1 MDFDIIADSKYLI
14 NDFTVYLMSKFLL
27 TILWHL
33 DSPSTHML
41 RVWTAKWKMCL
52 VSSNLFSAHGEI
64 GFEPLSEM
72 TTLTSEAKYDLNQCK
87 KEDEDIKV
95 ERMESK

>member
-1 MDFDIIADSKYLI
+1 
-14 NDFTVYLMSKFLL
+14 
-27 TILWHL
+27 
-33 DSPSTHML
+33 
-41 RVWTAKWKMCL
+41 MCL
-52 VSSNLFSAHGEI
+52 LSSNLFSAHGEI
-64 GFEPLSEM
+64 DFEPLSEV

>member
-1 MDFDIIADSKYLI
+1 
-14 NDFTVYLMSKFLL
+14 
-27 TILWHL
+27 
-33 DSPSTHML
+33 
-41 RVWTAKWKMCL
+41 MCL

-64 GFEPLSEM
+64 GFEPLSEV